1 MQSRRTA
8 RSGAADACAAEIL
21 DVVPTVM
28 RFIRTEMRSRRDPG
42 LSVPQFRTLMYVHRN
57 QERSLTDVSEHL
69 GLTPRRRARSW
80 TACRGAVSCAATPP
94 RWIAGVI
101 SLSLSATG
109 QAAMESVRRGTRATL
124 AAALSSLAAP
134 ELAVIAR
141 AMEALR
147 RPFAASSR
155 AAGGKE

>member
-69 GLTPRRRARSW
+69 GLTPASTSTLVDGLSRRGLLRRDASALDRRR
-80 TACRGAVSCAATPP
+80 
-94 RWIAGVI
+94 I